1 MTTDLTTIELKT
13 RLKALGLFGLIACCD
28 QVVDKPWINEVLAI
42 EERERQKRGLERR
55 MRDAH
60 VGAAKPMVDFDWS
73 WPKKID
79 RQAIEELFSLS
90 FIKSGHNAVLVGPNG
105 IGKTMILK
113 NVAQHALSRGHTV
126 RFTTASDMLAELAAQ
141 DSSSILARRL
151 RRFTTPQ
158 LLCIDEVGYLS
169 YNARYADLLFEV
181 VTRRYDTQKPVLLS
195 TNKAFSEWSE
205 VFPHAACVVTLV
217 DRLIHRAEVI
227 DIEAESYRL
236 KEAKELTV
244 ARTKRRSKKTTS

>member
-244 ARTKRRSKKTTS
+244 ARTKQRSKKTTS